1 MGARELT
8 LLGQNVNAYHGE
20 GPGGREWGLGDL
32 VRALAEIPGLERIR
46 YTTSH
51 PRDVDERL
59 IAAHRDVP
67 QLMPFLHLPVQSG
80 SDHVLAAMNR
90 RHTAADYQRI
100 VERLRAARPDLAL
113 STDLIVG
120 FPGESDDDFRATIDL
135 VSEIGFA
142 QAFSFKYSPR
152 PGTPAASAAD
162 QVADA
167 VKVERLA
174 ALQTLLAR
182 QQREFNAAC
191 VGRVLP
197 VLLEKAGAAPGP
209 AGRPQPLPAE
219 CPSRRCRRSGW
230 RCCPGPDIGCRSKQP
245 LRDGCGM
252 TAPPSGIIAAEPAE
266 GRTQLEFDDNLLLP
280 PLYGERDQHLDRIE
294 RQLGVSVVTRGNRL
308 AISGPPSATEAAQL
322 ALSRLYDRLKHGQ
335 EIDLPA
341 VEAAIRLAEAEI
353 ADRSLSL
360 WHEDAAFRTRKR
372 RIAAR
377 SPGQAAYIKAL
388 RESDLVF
395 GLGPAGTGKTYLAVA
410 AAVDLLMT
418 GRVERIILSRPA
430 VEAGER
436 LGFLPGDLRDKVDPY
451 LRPIFDALNDM
462 LPADQL
468 ARRLGTGEIEVAP
481 IAFMRGRT
489 LARAFVILDEAQNTT
504 PVQIKMFL
512 TRLGEGSRMVVTGD
526 PSQVDLPPGT
536 RSGLAEAL
544 ETLQSV
550 DGISIVRFSDR
561 DVVRHEFVA
570 RIVRAYEARERAARA
585 VEP

>member
-1 MGARELT
+1 
-8 LLGQNVNAYHGE
+8 
-20 GPGGREWGLGDL
+20 
-32 VRALAEIPGLERIR
+32 
-46 YTTSH
+46 
-51 PRDVDERL
+51 
-59 IAAHRDVP
+59 
-67 QLMPFLHLPVQSG
+67 
-80 SDHVLAAMNR
+80 
-90 RHTAADYQRI
+90 
-100 VERLRAARPDLAL
+100 
-113 STDLIVG
+113 
-120 FPGESDDDFRATIDL
+120 
-135 VSEIGFA
+135 
-142 QAFSFKYSPR
+142 
-152 PGTPAASAAD
+152 
-162 QVADA
+162 
-167 VKVERLA
+167 
-174 ALQTLLAR
+174 
-182 QQREFNAAC
+182 
-191 VGRVLP
+191 
-197 VLLEKAGAAPGP
+197 
-209 AGRPQPLPAE
+209 
-219 CPSRRCRRSGW
+219 
-230 RCCPGPDIGCRSKQP
+230 
-245 LRDGCGM
+245 M
-252 TAPPSGIIAAEPAE
+252 TAPPSDIVAAEPAE

-322 ALSRLYDRLKHGQ
+322 ALSRLYERLKHGQ

-377 SPGQAAYIKAL
+377 SPGQAIYIKAL

-536 RSGLAEAL
+536 RSGLTEAL
-544 ETLQSV
+544 ETLDGV
-550 DGISIVRFSDR
+550 EGISIVRFSDR

-585 VEP
+585 AEP